1 MNQSLKLEE
10 LARTTLPDSRDV
22 FALQQGNPAVLK
34 WCYGF
39 GVQLGM
45 KFFLTLI
52 TQSLGT
58 KRTLDS
64 NTLNKCILIFVLG
77 NERIQTMKIV

>member
-1 MNQSLKLEE
+1 MTVSFFYNSIILLDLMNQSLKLEE

-22 FALQQGNPAVLK
+22 FALQQSNPAVLK

-45 KFFLTLI
+45 KCVLTLS
-52 TQSLGT
+52 TQS
-58 KRTLDS
+58 
-64 NTLNKCILIFVLG
+64 
-77 NERIQTMKIV
+77 

>member
-1 MNQSLKLEE
+1 MSDDSIFFFIILLDLMNQSLKLEE

-22 FALQQGNPAVLK
+22 FALSLQQGNPAVLK

-52 TQSLGT
+52 TQS
-58 KRTLDS
+58 
-64 NTLNKCILIFVLG
+64 
-77 NERIQTMKIV
+77 

>member
-1 MNQSLKLEE
+1 MSDDSIFFIIILLDLMNQSLKLEE

-39 GVQLGM
+39 GVQLSM

-52 TQSLGT
+52 TQS
-58 KRTLDS
+58 
-64 NTLNKCILIFVLG
+64 
-77 NERIQTMKIV
+77 